1 MTVDTSTREKEINRV
16 TLVGFVV
23 NLILSAAKLAAG
35 ILGRSGAMVADAIH
49 SFSDM
54 ATDIVVIVFAR
65 ISSKPKDDGHDY
77 GHGKYET
84 LATIIISLALA
95 AVGIGILSSSI
106 GSIRT
111 ILEGG
116 TLPRP
121 GAVALV
127 AAVVS
132 IVAKEI
138 LYRYTVRVGRRIDSP
153 SVIANAWHHR
163 SDALSSLGT
172 LAGIGCAY
180 FLGEKWRIADPIAAL
195 LVAVFIF
202 KIALDLIR
210 TGLGELLE
218 KSLPADVEQEI
229 LSIVTANPEIRS
241 PHNLRT
247 RRIGA
252 SIAIEVHVRVDGAMS
267 VAHSHA
273 LTVDIEHRLRARFG
287 AGTRQQRRTPA
298 PPRDAPPPREGSPAR
313 QHLRD
318 GSSARRDLRSTGPP
332 LDGPT
337 RPRTTAFPHDSTPFA
352 GTSRRPHENPHD
364 GPTKTRTTA
373 PRTWH
378 GVWVFTAREESFL
391 RRRQSDEKRKK
402 FGFSE
407 KNTYLATQ
415 NVCRT
420 PVSERAKAHK
430 DKTINTKKD
439 CLSEENSTL
448 SN

>member
-1 MTVDTSTREKEINRV
+1 MTADTSTREKEIYRV

-218 KSLPADVEQEI
+218 KSLPAETEEEI
-229 LSIVTANPEIRS
+229 LRIVSADPAVKE

-287 AGTRQQRRTPA
+287 AGTMIAIHVEP
-298 PPRDAPPPREGSPAR
+298 
-313 QHLRD
+313 
-318 GSSARRDLRSTGPP
+318 
-332 LDGPT
+332 
-337 RPRTTAFPHDSTPFA
+337 
-352 GTSRRPHENPHD
+352 
-364 GPTKTRTTA
+364 
-373 PRTWH
+373 
-378 GVWVFTAREESFL
+378 
-391 RRRQSDEKRKK
+391 EK
-402 FGFSE
+402 
-407 KNTYLATQ
+407 
-415 NVCRT
+415 
-420 PVSERAKAHK
+420 
-430 DKTINTKKD
+430 
-439 CLSEENSTL
+439 
-448 SN
+448 

>member
-1 MTVDTSTREKEINRV
+1 MTVDTSTREKEIYRV

-84 LATIIISLALA
+84 LATIIIGLALA

-287 AGTRQQRRTPA
+287 AGTMIA
-298 PPRDAPPPREGSPAR
+298 IHVE
-313 QHLRD
+313 
-318 GSSARRDLRSTGPP
+318 P
-332 LDGPT
+332 L
-337 RPRTTAFPHDSTPFA
+337 
-352 GTSRRPHENPHD
+352 
-364 GPTKTRTTA
+364 K
-373 PRTWH
+373 
-378 GVWVFTAREESFL
+378 
-391 RRRQSDEKRKK
+391 
-402 FGFSE
+402 
-407 KNTYLATQ
+407 
-415 NVCRT
+415 
-420 PVSERAKAHK
+420 
-430 DKTINTKKD
+430 
-439 CLSEENSTL
+439 
-448 SN
+448 

>member
-1 MTVDTSTREKEINRV
+1 MTVDTSTREKEIYRV

-111 ILEGG
+111 IHEGG

-287 AGTRQQRRTPA
+287 AGTMIA
-298 PPRDAPPPREGSPAR
+298 IHVE
-313 QHLRD
+313 
-318 GSSARRDLRSTGPP
+318 
-332 LDGPT
+332 
-337 RPRTTAFPHDSTPFA
+337 PF
-352 GTSRRPHENPHD
+352 
-364 GPTKTRTTA
+364 K
-373 PRTWH
+373 
-378 GVWVFTAREESFL
+378 
-391 RRRQSDEKRKK
+391 
-402 FGFSE
+402 
-407 KNTYLATQ
+407 
-415 NVCRT
+415 
-420 PVSERAKAHK
+420 
-430 DKTINTKKD
+430 
-439 CLSEENSTL
+439 
-448 SN
+448 

>member
-1 MTVDTSTREKEINRV
+1 MTVDTSTREKEIYRV

-229 LSIVTANPEIRS
+229 LSIVTANPEVRE

-247 RRIGA
+247 RRIGT

-287 AGTRQQRRTPA
+287 AGTMIA
-298 PPRDAPPPREGSPAR
+298 IHVE
-313 QHLRD
+313 
-318 GSSARRDLRSTGPP
+318 P
-332 LDGPT
+332 L
-337 RPRTTAFPHDSTPFA
+337 
-352 GTSRRPHENPHD
+352 
-364 GPTKTRTTA
+364 K
-373 PRTWH
+373 
-378 GVWVFTAREESFL
+378 
-391 RRRQSDEKRKK
+391 
-402 FGFSE
+402 
-407 KNTYLATQ
+407 
-415 NVCRT
+415 
-420 PVSERAKAHK
+420 
-430 DKTINTKKD
+430 
-439 CLSEENSTL
+439 
-448 SN
+448 

>member
-1 MTVDTSTREKEINRV
+1 MTVDTSTREKEIYRV

-172 LAGIGCAY
+172 LVGIGCAY
-180 FLGEKWRIADPIAAL
+180 FLGERWRIADPIAAL
-195 LVAVFIF
+195 VVAVFIF
-202 KIALDLIR
+202 KIAFDLIR
-210 TGLGELLE
+210 SGLDELME
-218 KSLPADVEQEI
+218 RSLPAETEAEI
-229 LSIVTANPEIRS
+229 LRIVTADPVVRE

-252 SIAIEVHVRVDGAMS
+252 SIAIEVHVRVDGEMT
-267 VAHSHA
+267 VRQSHA
-273 LTVDIEHRLRARFG
+273 LTEDIEQRLRERFG
-287 AGTRQQRRTPA
+287 QGTMIA
-298 PPRDAPPPREGSPAR
+298 VHVE
-313 QHLRD
+313 
-318 GSSARRDLRSTGPP
+318 
-332 LDGPT
+332 
-337 RPRTTAFPHDSTPFA
+337 
-352 GTSRRPHENPHD
+352 
-364 GPTKTRTTA
+364 PTK
-373 PRTWH
+373 
-378 GVWVFTAREESFL
+378 
-391 RRRQSDEKRKK
+391 
-402 FGFSE
+402 
-407 KNTYLATQ
+407 
-415 NVCRT
+415 
-420 PVSERAKAHK
+420 
-430 DKTINTKKD
+430 
-439 CLSEENSTL
+439 
-448 SN
+448 